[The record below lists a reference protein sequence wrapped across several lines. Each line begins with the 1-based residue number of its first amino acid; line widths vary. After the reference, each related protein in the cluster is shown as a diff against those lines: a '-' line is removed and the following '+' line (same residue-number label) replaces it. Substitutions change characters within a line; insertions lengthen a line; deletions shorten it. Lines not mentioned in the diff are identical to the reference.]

1 MLFSEIVL
9 ECASNLFVSL
19 VQCRGSTMLDVIST
33 TFSMAIRSTR
43 TSIPTRM
50 SSEPYLNLRLYVF
63 QSIFLGMETI
73 WCVPRL
79 DSENIHFCELQWSV
93 LSRIH
98 RDHRSLLGNLSRRP
112 KLNRVL
118 STWAFEGIHNLL
130 AWSWN
135 IECSK
140 NSRNLKKNIYK
151 NISIRLFL
159 YLYRRRNFYFFF
171 LENSKNLIKVYLY
184 LSYDINYFLSFY
196 FLYNLNW
203 A

>member
-1 MLFSEIVL
+1 MLFSEIVR
-9 ECASNLFVSL
+9 ECASSLFVSL

-33 TFSMAIRSTR
+33 TFSMATRSTR

-98 RDHRSLLGNLSRRP
+98 RDHRPLLGNLSRRP

-118 STWAFEGIHNLL
+118 STWAFESIHNLL

-140 NSRNLKKNIYK
+140 NSKSLKKNIKVLLFVYFYIYIEEE
-151 NISIRLFL
+151 ISISSSL
-159 YLYRRRNFYFFF
+159 RN
-171 LENSKNLIKVYLY
+171 LRI
-184 LSYDINYFLSFY
+184 
-196 FLYNLNW
+196 
-203 A
+203 

>member
-1 MLFSEIVL
+1 MLFSEIVR
-9 ECASNLFVSL
+9 ECASSLFVSL

-33 TFSMAIRSTR
+33 TFSMATRSTR

-93 LSRIH
+93 LSQIH
-98 RDHRSLLGNLSRRP
+98 RDHPLLGNLSHRP

-118 STWAFEGIHNLL
+118 STWAFESIHNLL

-140 NSRNLKKNIYK
+140 NSQSLKKNIKVLLFIYFYIYIEEE
-151 NISIRLFL
+151 ISISSSL
-159 YLYRRRNFYFFF
+159 
-171 LENSKNLIKVYLY
+171 KNPRI
-184 LSYDINYFLSFY
+184 
-196 FLYNLNW
+196 
-203 A
+203 